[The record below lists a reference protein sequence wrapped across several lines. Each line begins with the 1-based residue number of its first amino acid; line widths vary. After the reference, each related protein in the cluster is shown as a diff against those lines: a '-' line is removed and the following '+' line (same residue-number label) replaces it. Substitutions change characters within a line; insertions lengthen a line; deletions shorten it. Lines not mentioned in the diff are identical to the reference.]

1 MVGSILVHLFDHTNT
16 RRRCLCICISVFLYF
31 CISVFLY
38 FCIHD
43 FFFKNATRPASQI
56 LAENGLTPIELSAK
70 EGLARINGTQLI
82 TSLGAE
88 AVVRSANV
96 ANCADLACALTL
108 EVLEGTTNA
117 FHACIHDVRP
127 HAGQKATAAR
137 LRKVRLLFCM
147 CVLAY

>member
-1 MVGSILVHLFDHTNT
+1 MYLYTCTSIHT
-16 RRRCLCICISVFLYF
+16 SPPP
-31 CISVFLY
+31 
-38 FCIHD
+38 
-43 FFFKNATRPASQI
+43 KNATRPASQI

-70 EGLARINGTQLI
+70 EGLALINGTQLI

-137 LRKVRLLFCM
+137 LRKVRLLFM
-147 CVLAY
+147 CVLVY